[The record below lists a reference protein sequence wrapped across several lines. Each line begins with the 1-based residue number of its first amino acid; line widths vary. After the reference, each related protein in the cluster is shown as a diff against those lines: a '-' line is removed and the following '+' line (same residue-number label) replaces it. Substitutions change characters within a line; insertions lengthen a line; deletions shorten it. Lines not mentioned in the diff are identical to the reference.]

1 MAGRRL
7 LDAAR
12 LFSASGSI
20 AKHHFNIRSQQWE
33 LFTQTSSL
41 AKAVK
46 NQTDRVTLTARA
58 AYALSRRVNETGPAY
73 AQTSRHEEPIP
84 SRETVQGADGAGIH
98 DEGLSQDHHWERSEQ
113 NSATEAPPT
122 EDLHV
127 IQEKARRH
135 PLPDGTIPPEGA
147 NLDPSPSRQGTDTFN
162 QRPVTDA
169 PKDPLAEQHSIIKDL
184 HPTES
189 DASTIPIPTSQDS
202 HADDKVKMQRK
213 SEFQIPSVSG
223 HSQSTPTLGQDT
235 FNVRPTQSSIELSS
249 LPRTKIPKSTED
261 TQGGDDHVNDGQI
274 NQEVYYSSKGH
285 PAQPPIPQQEAIP
298 AQDDMPEGI
307 NTDIFHSPRVAS
319 LLGGGAREDRRK
331 AYELKMKAARKGS
344 TQPIQESVKAADNNA
359 DTFST
364 RPGTSSPEAAVSH
377 IPAAEPAAPVIET
390 TTQISDKET
399 QELADAMAADA
410 TAAASSTV
418 ESDTPNTPYQLRE
431 SAVPSS
437 RFGRLWQYGGL
448 ATSMAFGA
456 VGESLRRI
464 TGGAAA
470 AASGSLLLS
479 PANMER
485 LVAKLSR
492 MRGAAL
498 KLGQMMSFQDS
509 KMLPPAINAVL
520 QRVQDSA
527 DYMPPWQRNKQLA
540 SNLGADWKDLFS
552 SFEDIPIAAASIGQV
567 HRATLASNGREVA
580 VKIQYPGVRGSI
592 DSDLSN
598 LSLLL
603 TASRLLPPGL
613 FLDKTIAN
621 ARTELGWECDY
632 TREAECG
639 SRFATLLE
647 DETATFR
654 VPQVFSE
661 ACGPEVLTAELMHG
675 KGVTKIP
682 DLSQEERDWIGT
694 QVLRLCLRELMEWRF
709 MQTDPNWTNFLYNRG
724 SGLSERRL
732 ELLDFGA
739 SREFPESF
747 VTPYVQLLIA
757 ASTHDRNACRDL
769 SIKLGYLTGA
779 ESQAM
784 LTAHVDSILTLAE
797 PFDSGRTGDYYDF
810 KDQTITDRVRE
821 KIGLMV
827 RERLAPPPEET
838 YSLHR
843 KLSGA
848 FLLCARLGA
857 NVPAKKLF
865 EDAVTKWKQSKG
877 ESI

>member
-58 AYALSRRVNETGPAY
+58 AYALSRRVNETGPTY
-73 AQTSRHEEPIP
+73 TQTSRHDEPIP
-84 SRETVQGADGAGIH
+84 SQETVQGADATDTH
-98 DEGLSQDHHWERSEQ
+98 EEGLEQDHHWNRSEQ
-113 NSATEAPPT
+113 NAAAEAPPAD
-122 EDLHV
+122 DLHV
-127 IQEKARRH
+127 TQEKARRH

-147 NLDPSPSRQGTDTFN
+147 NLDPSPSRQGTDTFS

-169 PKDPLAEQHSIIKDL
+169 PKDPLAEQQSVIKDL

-189 DASTIPIPTSQDS
+189 GTSTIPTPAAQDS
-202 HADDKVKMQRK
+202 HADDTVKMQRK
-213 SEFQIPSVSG
+213 AEFQIPSVSG
-223 HSQSTPTLGQDT
+223 HSQSMPAPGQDT
-235 FNVRPTQSSIELSS
+235 FNVRPTESSVELSS
-249 LPRTKIPKSTED
+249 LPRTKIPKSVED
-261 TQGGDDHVNDGQI
+261 TQGGDDHVKDGQI
-274 NQEVYYSSKGH
+274 NQDVYYSSKGH

-298 AQDDMPEGI
+298 AQDEVPEGI
-307 NTDIFHSPRVAS
+307 NTDVFHSPRVAS
-319 LLGGGAREDRRK
+319 LLSGGAREDRRK

-344 TQPIQESVKAADNNA
+344 AQPIQESIKADDRNA
-359 DTFST
+359 DTSSA
-364 RPGTSSPEAAVSH
+364 RPGASLSEAVTS
-377 IPAAEPAAPVIET
+377 PAPSTET
-390 TTQISDKET
+390 TATAVEAQAQISDKET
-399 QELADAMAADA
+399 QELADAMAADV
-410 TAAASSTV
+410 TAAASPAV
-418 ESDTPNTPYQLRE
+418 ESDKPSTPYQLRE

-456 VGESLRRI
+456 VGESLRRV
-464 TGGAAA
+464 TGGAA

-485 LVAKLSR
+485 LVVKLSR

-540 SNLGADWKDLFS
+540 ANLGADWKDLFS
-552 SFEDIPIAAASIGQV
+552 SFEDVPMAAASIGQV

-592 DSDLSN
+592 DSDLNN

-603 TASRLLPPGL
+603 TASRILPAGL

-621 ARTELGWECDY
+621 ARLELGWECDY
-632 TREAECG
+632 EREAKCG
-639 SRFATLLE
+639 ARFAELLE
-647 DETATFR
+647 DEAATFR
-654 VPQVFSE
+654 VPQVFPE

-682 DLSQEERDWIGT
+682 DLSQDERDWIGT

-724 SGLSERRL
+724 NAPSERRL

-739 SREFPESF
+739 SREYPESF

-784 LTAHVDSILTLAE
+784 LNAHIDSILTLGE
-797 PFDSGRTGDYYDF
+797 PFYSGRTSEYYDF
-810 KDQTITDRVRE
+810 KNQTITDRVRQN
-821 KIGLMV
+821 IGLMV

-865 EDAVTKWKQSKG
+865 EDAIAKWKQTQG
-877 ESI
+877 

>member
-20 AKHHFNIRSQQWE
+20 AKHHFNIRAQQWE

-58 AYALSRRVNETGPAY
+58 AYALSRRVNETGPSY
-73 AQTSRHEEPIP
+73 TQTSRHEEPIP
-84 SRETVQGADGAGIH
+84 REETVQGADRTDIH
-98 DEGLSQDHHWERSEQ
+98 EEGLSQDHHWERSEE
-113 NSATEAPPT
+113 NAAAEAPPKD
-122 EDLHV
+122 DLH
-127 IQEKARRH
+127 ITQEKARRH

-147 NLDPSPSRQGTDTFN
+147 ILDPSPSRQGTDTFS

-169 PKDPLAEQHSIIKDL
+169 PKDPLADQQSIIKDL

-189 DASTIPIPTSQDS
+189 GASTIPTPATQDS
-202 HADDKVKMQRK
+202 HADHTVKMQRMA
-213 SEFQIPSVSG
+213 EFQIPSVSG
-223 HSQSTPTLGQDT
+223 SSQSISTPGQDT
-235 FNVRPTQSSIELSS
+235 FNTRPTESSVELSS
-249 LPRTKIPKSTED
+249 LPRTKIPKSVED
-261 TQGGDDHVNDGQI
+261 TQGGDDHVKDGQI
-274 NQEVYYSSKGH
+274 NQDVFYSSKGH
-285 PAQPPIPQQEAIP
+285 PTQPPIPKQEAIP
-298 AQDDMPEGI
+298 AQDEAPEGI

-319 LLGGGAREDRRK
+319 LLNSGGREDRRK

-344 TQPIQESVKAADNNA
+344 AQPIQQSIEAEDNNA
-359 DTFST
+359 DTFSA
-364 RPGTSSPEAAVSH
+364 RPGVSSPESATSASV
-377 IPAAEPAAPVIET
+377 AEPVAPVAEAKS
-390 TTQISDKET
+390 QISDKET

-410 TAAASSTV
+410 TAASPSHAL
-418 ESDTPNTPYQLRE
+418 ESDKPATPYQLRE

-456 VGESLRRI
+456 VGESLRRV

-540 SNLGADWKDLFS
+540 ANLGADWKYLFS
-552 SFEDIPIAAASIGQV
+552 SFEDVPIAAASIGQV

-592 DSDLSN
+592 DSDLNN

-639 SRFATLLE
+639 TRFASLLK

-654 VPQVFSE
+654 VPEVFLE

-724 SGLSERRL
+724 TSAPERKL

-739 SREFPESF
+739 SREFPETF

-757 ASTHDRNACRDL
+757 ASTHDRTACRDL

-779 ESQAM
+779 ESDAM

-797 PFDSGRTGDYYDF
+797 PFDSGRASEFYDF
-810 KDQTITDRVRE
+810 KNQTITDRVRE

-865 EDAVTKWKQSKG
+865 EDAVAKWRETRG
-877 ESI
+877 EKA

>member
-33 LFTQTSSL
+33 LFTQTSTL

-58 AYALSRRVNETGPAY
+58 AYALSRRFNETGPAY
-73 AQTSRHEEPIP
+73 TQTSRHDDPIP
-84 SRETVQGADGAGIH
+84 SQETVQGADRTDVH
-98 DEGLSQDHHWERSEQ
+98 EEGLSQDHHWQRSEQ
-113 NSATEAPPT
+113 NAAAEAPPAD
-122 EDLHV
+122 DLHV
-127 IQEKARRH
+127 TQAKARRH

-162 QRPVTDA
+162 QRPLTDA
-169 PKDPLAEQHSIIKDL
+169 PKDPLAEQQSVVKDL

-189 DASTIPIPTSQDS
+189 GKSTIPIPATGDS
-202 HADDKVKMQRK
+202 HANDTVKMQQRK
-213 SEFQIPSVSG
+213 AEFQIPSVSG
-223 HSQSTPTLGQDT
+223 HSQSIPTPGQDT
-235 FNVRPTQSSIELSS
+235 FNVRPTESSVELSS
-249 LPRTKIPKSTED
+249 LPRTKIPKSVED
-261 TQGGDDHVNDGQI
+261 TQGGDDHVRDGQI
-274 NQEVYYSSKGH
+274 NQDVYYSSKGH
-285 PAQPPIPQQEAIP
+285 PAQAPIPQQEAIP
-298 AQDDMPEGI
+298 AQDEIPEGI

-319 LLGGGAREDRRK
+319 LLSGGAREDRRK

-344 TQPIQESVKAADNNA
+344 AQPIQESIKAEEKNA

-364 RPGTSSPEAAVSH
+364 RPGASLSQTDAPPAPSTEMTVAAT
-377 IPAAEPAAPVIET
+377 ET
-390 TTQISDKET
+390 KAQITDKET

-410 TAAASSTV
+410 TAAASPAV
-418 ESDTPNTPYQLRE
+418 ESDKPSTPYQLRE

-456 VGESLRRI
+456 VGESLRRV
-464 TGGAAA
+464 TGGAA

-540 SNLGADWKDLFS
+540 ANLGANWKDLFS
-552 SFEDIPIAAASIGQV
+552 KFEDVPMAAASIGQV

-592 DSDLSN
+592 DSDLNN

-632 TREAECG
+632 EREAKCG
-639 SRFATLLE
+639 TRFAALLA
-647 DETATFR
+647 DESATFR
-654 VPQVFSE
+654 VPQVFPE

-675 KGVTKIP
+675 KGVTKLP
-682 DLSQEERDWIGT
+682 DLSQDERDWIGT
-694 QVLRLCLRELMEWRF
+694 QVLRLCLRELMEWKF

-724 SGLSERRL
+724 NAASERRL

-739 SREFPESF
+739 SREFPDNF
-747 VTPYVQLLIA
+747 VIPYVQLLIA

-797 PFDSGRTGDYYDF
+797 PFDSGRTSDYYDF
-810 KDQTITDRVRE
+810 KNQTITDRVRE

-865 EDAVTKWKQSKG
+865 EDAVAKWKQSQG
-877 ESI
+877 Q